1 MREDADAMMGAGQ
14 LGNDNNPEPQ
24 QPQPSSQQE
33 DLSGLRQPDQQHM
46 QQLIGG
52 PEPDFNPDLPMH
64 RMPGA
69 FIHHM

>member
-1 MREDADAMMGAGQ
+1 MREDADAMMGAAHHE
-14 LGNDNNPEPQ
+14 PEP

-69 FIHHM
+69 FIHHQ

>member
-1 MREDADAMMGAGQ
+1 MREDADAMMGAAHHE
-14 LGNDNNPEPQ
+14 PEP

-52 PEPDFNPDLPMH
+52 PEPDFNPMM
-64 RMPGA
+64 MPGYGGRGV
-69 FIHHM
+69 IHNTFENL